1 MGNLGGHGQ
10 AWDLS
15 MIWIVLLSA
24 LCLSATAYY
33 AVSVVVGR
41 GFARRAPTGR
51 QPWPGISILKPIRGL
66 DPDAFANFSSFCRQ
80 DYPRWEVLFGAE
92 DENDPG
98 LEAARRVQ
106 REHRQTSIRIVAGNG
121 ADGTN
126 PKVRTLAR
134 LAREA
139 RHPFLLISDSDI
151 RVGRSH
157 LERMAEPLRDPR
169 VGAVTCLYRT
179 SADTFWGRLDSL
191 ALSTEFVPGVLVARR
206 LEGMTFGM
214 GSGILIRRE
223 VLERI
228 GGFAA
233 LADSL
238 ADDYLL
244 GNFSVRAGY
253 RVELS
258 SDIVDHRLGTR
269 SLRDLLAR
277 QLRWNIAILT
287 SRPWGYS
294 GLLFTQG
301 TTAALML
308 AIAAGGSAAAL
319 ALAGVTLAAR
329 IGAAWFLTSRC
340 LKDRQAQRLLW
351 LLPIRDLLSTATW
364 IMAFFSRTVVW
375 RGRRFRIGSGGRLVP
390 EPAGRLEPERGK
402 PEPRVADGG
411 LAR

>member
-1 MGNLGGHGQ
+1 MC
-10 AWDLS
+10 
-15 MIWIVLLSA
+15 IILLSA
-24 LCLSATAYY
+24 LCLSATAFY
-33 AVSVVVGR
+33 VWSVVVGHA
-41 GFARRAPTGR
+41 FAQRAPTGK
-51 QPWPGISILKPIRGL
+51 QSWPGISVLKPIRGL

-80 DYPRWEVLFGAE
+80 DYPRWEILFGAE
-92 DENDPG
+92 EETDPG

-106 REHRQTSIRIVAGNG
+106 REHRQTPIRIVAGSG

-126 PKVRTLAR
+126 PKVRTLAM

-139 RHPFLLISDSDI
+139 RHPLLLISDSDI
-151 RVGRSH
+151 LVGRSH

-191 ALSTEFVPGVLVARR
+191 ALSTEFVPGVLVASQ

-223 VLERI
+223 VLDRI

-244 GNFSVRAGY
+244 GNLPVRAGY

-258 SDIVDHRLGTR
+258 SDVVDHRLGTR
-269 SLRDLLAR
+269 VLKDLFWR
-277 QLRWNIAILT
+277 RLRWNLAILT
-287 SRPWGYS
+287 SRPWGYA
-294 GLLFTQG
+294 GLLLTQG
-301 TTAALML
+301 TSAALLL
-308 AIAAGGSAAAL
+308 AIAAGGSAGAL
-319 ALAGVTLAAR
+319 GLAGVTLAAR
-329 IGAAWFLTSRC
+329 LGAAWFLAARC
-340 LKDRQAQRLLW
+340 LKDRRTRRLLW
-351 LLPIRDLLSTATW
+351 LLPVSDLLSTVAW
-364 IMAFFSRTVVW
+364 FAAFFSRTVVW
-375 RGRRFRIGSGGRLVP
+375 RGKRFRVGPAGRLVP
-390 EPAGRLEPERGK
+390 EPGPRLEPEGAK